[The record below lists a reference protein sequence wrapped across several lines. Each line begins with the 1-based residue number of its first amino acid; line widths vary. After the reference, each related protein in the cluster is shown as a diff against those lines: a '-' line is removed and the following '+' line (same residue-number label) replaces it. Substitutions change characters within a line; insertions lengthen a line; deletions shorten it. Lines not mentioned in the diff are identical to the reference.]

1 MKKRLLLLMVLVTA
15 FLQRITAP
23 CTEYLNFRLKQVKLW
38 VFIVLGVCT
47 LHFTA
52 QSQTV
57 TGMSVSNISACS
69 NGTYTAEILVN
80 ISFGNRTVTLTG
92 AKLVNSPLELFAVGG
107 SFAVTFYAT
116 LIADGGP
123 IALTASLANGSTLT
137 NNNAGTAPA
146 LCCTPS
152 VSIVSD
158 DADNSITS
166 GTSVTFTATPTNG
179 GTGATYQ
186 WKKNGTNV
194 GNGMTTY
201 TNASLEN
208 NDVITCVMTSNAA
221 CASPTMVTSNP
232 ITISIGSSS
241 TTTNNA
247 LNFDGVDDYVN
258 AGTAIANTTVFTLE
272 TWVNPATGYGT
283 FNDGGAPIELIS
295 RWGAGGAGNASYT
308 LGIDGNGKAVCL
320 TYNGSTGSTAT
331 SATTIATNSWTHLA
345 ATRASDGTVKI
356 YINGILDVSITGSV
370 VPQSSNYAVFL
381 AKPAVGTNQFKG
393 SMDEVRIWNIVRTQ
407 SEISAAKNA
416 EFCAAQ
422 TGLLAYY
429 KMNEGTA
436 SGTNTS
442 LTTITDESGSNTG
455 TLVGFARTGST
466 SNWITS
472 TTGVTGCSSPTT
484 TNNAL
489 NFDGVD
495 DYVNAGTAIAN
506 TTVFT
511 LETWVNPATG
521 YGTFNDGGAPIELI
535 SRWGAGGAG
544 NASYTLGIDGNGK
557 AVCLTYNGSTG
568 STATSATTIATNSWT
583 HLAATRA
590 SDGTVK
596 IYINGILDVS
606 ITGSVVPQSS
616 NYAVFLA
623 KPAVGT
629 NQFKGSMD
637 EVRIWNIVRTQ
648 SEISAAKNAEFCA
661 AQTGL
666 LAYYK
671 MNEGTASGT
680 NTSLTTIADA
690 SGSNT
695 GTLSGFARTGSTS
708 NWIASTTGVTG
719 CDACG
724 STVTP
729 SVSIASN
736 DADNSITTGTSVT
749 FTATPTNGGST
760 PQYQWKKGSTNVGAN
775 SATYTD
781 AALANGDVI
790 TCVLTSSDVCAS
802 PTTATSAGITMT
814 VTSGCTYVPSNIL
827 VSGFGCFGPNGT
839 YTPNGTVNGAQ
850 AWKNGSSFT
859 IQWSSTNMRWEL
871 SNAPNSVWSVNTT
884 GSTTNLPCTT
894 GWTDQLECVDGG
906 IVLSG
911 GCGSLLPTTVT
922 PSVSIVSNDADN
934 SITTGTSVTFTATP
948 TNEGSTPQY
957 QWKKGSTNV
966 GNNSATYTDAALA
979 NGDVITCVLTSSEAC
994 ASPTTATSAGIT
1006 ITVTASDVCPLQNIT
1021 VSGSGGTHSFLNG
1034 TYTPNGTQ
1042 NGAPRWANGTSTY
1055 LYWHTLIN
1063 SYVLDIDTDQNDW
1076 YGWCTA
1082 SGQSSTSLPP
1092 CTNWSNGLSTIFV
1105 SGGCGAY
1112 PAASVSIAASP
1123 SGSIT
1128 FGTSVTFT
1136 ASPTNGGSTPTYQW
1150 KKNGNNVGTGGTTY
1164 TDADL
1169 RNTDVITCVM
1179 TGSLT
1184 CANSPTTSN
1193 PLTMVVTC
1201 GSLLTPSVS
1210 IAASPSGSITLGT
1223 SVTFTATPTHGGNA
1237 PTYIWKKNGTDISGE
1252 TSATYTTTTLLNNDI
1267 ITCVM
1272 TSNSPCLSTMTATSN
1287 PLTMVVTC
1295 GSFVAPTVTISAN
1308 PGNSIAMGTSVVFTA
1323 SPTNGGT
1330 TPQYQWKKNGNNVG
1344 TNAATYTDATL
1355 ELDDVITCV
1364 MTSNAPCLSTTT
1376 ATSNGITMTVNCPFV
1391 PQDITVSG
1399 FSSIADGTYTYNGSF
1414 TWVNSFGFLIR
1425 YSLGALSWEII
1436 KNSDILAY
1444 NYLGSETNFPCSGWV
1459 GLANENLV
1467 LSGFCGSLLSNSVT
1481 PTIPITAN
1489 PSGSISPGTSVTFTA
1504 MPTNGGTAPSYQ
1516 WRKNGINVGSNAL
1529 TYTDAALTNN
1539 DIITCVLTSNAS
1551 CRTTST
1557 ATSNA
1562 ITMTVL
1568 TVTTYTW
1575 TGATSTDWAT
1585 ATNWNPNGIPSTI
1598 DNVIIPATA
1607 NKPMLPAN
1615 QTIANLSLTGTNK
1628 IMLGAYN
1635 LCVNAITGGSAS
1647 TYIVTDGVGGLIIK
1661 ALPTNAPTTFPIGAS
1676 ESSYDPLSI
1685 SPTNSVDFT
1694 AKVKNTAVIG
1704 DFTGIGAGAIANFD
1718 KVAKR
1723 EWDITP
1729 SATAGSTILTLTNGG
1744 TAYTVVGTPKVGHY
1758 RLNTGNTWEELSAT
1772 HSNGTW
1778 TTTTSS
1784 FSPFGVGEAGG
1795 FVAVLPIELLD
1806 FTGKNTASGNLLTWT
1821 TANEVNNKGFQVER
1835 RQVTGDS
1842 WDILGFKTANNKSST
1857 YGFTDNSPLNTSYY
1871 RLRQLD
1877 NDGKETLS
1885 KVISVANKSNNKLKV
1900 YPNPVSN
1907 TLTVERNAVPLDTDD
1922 FQIYNL
1928 LGQQVL
1934 NGKAVQ
1940 RINVSALPQ
1949 GTYFLKVGV
1958 EQVKF
1963 IKQE

>member
-1 MKKRLLLLMVLVTA
+1 MMVLVTA

-23 CTEYLNFRLKQVKLW
+23 CTEYLNFRLNQVKLW

-52 QSQTV
+52 QSQTI
-57 TGMSVSNISACS
+57 TGMTVSNISACS

-92 AKLVNSPLELFAVGG
+92 PKLVNSPLELFAVGG

-179 GTGATYQ
+179 GAGATYQ

-194 GNGMTTY
+194 GNGTTTY
-201 TNASLEN
+201 TNAALEN

-221 CASPTMVTSNP
+221 CASSTMVTSNP

-308 LGIDGNGKAVCL
+308 LGIDGNGKVVCL

-370 VPQSSNYAVFL
+370 VPQSSNYAVFFG
-381 AKPAVGTNQFKG
+381 KPAVGTNQFKG
-393 SMDEVRIWNIVRTQ
+393 SLDEVRIWNIVRTQ
-407 SEISAAKNA
+407 SEIAAAKNA
-416 EFCAAQ
+416 EFCEAQ

-442 LTTITDESGSNTG
+442 LTTIADASGSNTG

-472 TTGVTGCSSPTT
+472 TTSVTGCSTPTT

-495 DYVNAGTAIAN
+495 DYVNAGTGIAN

-535 SRWGAGGAG
+535 SRWGAAGAG
-544 NASYTLGIDGNGK
+544 NASYTLGINSSGK
-557 AVCLTYNGSTG
+557 AVCYVYNGS
-568 STATSATTIATNSWT
+568 SSSEVTSATTVPQNTWT

-590 SDGTVK
+590 SDGTLR
-596 IYINGILDVS
+596 IYINGVSDAS
-606 ITGSVVPQSS
+606 ITGSLVPQSS
-616 NYAVFLA
+616 NYAVFLG

-629 NQFKGSMD
+629 NQFKGSLD

-648 SEISAAKNAEFCA
+648 SEIAAARNAEFCA

-680 NTSLTTIADA
+680 NTSLTMIADA

-760 PQYQWKKGSTNVGAN
+760 PQYQWKKGSTNVGTN

-790 TCVLTSSDVCAS
+790 TCVLTSSDACAS

-827 VSGFGCFGPNGT
+827 VSEFLGCFGPGGT

-850 AWKNGSSFT
+850 AWNKANGFK
-859 IQWSSTNMRWEL
+859 IQWSSTNTRWEIL
-871 SNAPNSVWSVNTT
+871 SPGIVWSYNTT
-884 GSTTNLPCTT
+884 GSPTNLPCT
-894 GWTDQLECVDGG
+894 GWVDPQECTDAVS
-906 IVLSG
+906 ISG

-948 TNEGSTPQY
+948 TNGGSTPQY

-966 GNNSATYTDAALA
+966 GNNSATYTNAALA
-979 NGDVITCVLTSSEAC
+979 NGDVITCVLTSSDAC
-994 ASPTTATSAGIT
+994 ASPTT
-1006 ITVTASDVCPLQNIT
+1006 
-1021 VSGSGGTHSFLNG
+1021 
-1034 TYTPNGTQ
+1034 
-1042 NGAPRWANGTSTY
+1042 
-1055 LYWHTLIN
+1055 
-1063 SYVLDIDTDQNDW
+1063 
-1076 YGWCTA
+1076 
-1082 SGQSSTSLPP
+1082 
-1092 CTNWSNGLSTIFV
+1092 
-1105 SGGCGAY
+1105 
-1112 PAASVSIAASP
+1112 
-1123 SGSIT
+1123 
-1128 FGTSVTFT
+1128 
-1136 ASPTNGGSTPTYQW
+1136 
-1150 KKNGNNVGTGGTTY
+1150 
-1164 TDADL
+1164 
-1169 RNTDVITCVM
+1169 
-1179 TGSLT
+1179 
-1184 CANSPTTSN
+1184 TTSN
-1193 PLTMVVTC
+1193 AITMTVCTPVTPTISIVHD
-1201 GSLLTPSVS
+1201 GYGLYTPATS
-1210 IAASPSGSITLGT
+1210 
-1223 SVTFTATPTHGGNA
+1223 SVTFTAT
-1237 PTYIWKKNGTDISGE
+1237 I
-1252 TSATYTTTTLLNNDI
+1252 
-1267 ITCVM
+1267 
-1272 TSNSPCLSTMTATSN
+1272 
-1287 PLTMVVTC
+1287 
-1295 GSFVAPTVTISAN
+1295 
-1308 PGNSIAMGTSVVFTA
+1308 
-1323 SPTNGGT
+1323 TNGGAS
-1330 TPQYQWKKNGNNVG
+1330 PQYQWKKGSTNVG
-1344 TNAATYTDATL
+1344 GNSATYYNNPNSVFDH
-1355 ELDDVITCV
+1355 
-1364 MTSNAPCLSTTT
+1364 
-1376 ATSNGITMTVNCPFV
+1376 
-1391 PQDITVSG
+1391 SG
-1399 FSSIADGTYTYNGSF
+1399 D
-1414 TWVNSFGFLIR
+1414 WVNG
-1425 YSLGALSWEII
+1425 
-1436 KNSDILAY
+1436 D
-1444 NYLGSETNFPCSGWV
+1444 V
-1459 GLANENLV
+1459 
-1467 LSGFCGSLLSNSVT
+1467 
-1481 PTIPITAN
+1481 
-1489 PSGSISPGTSVTFTA
+1489 
-1504 MPTNGGTAPSYQ
+1504 
-1516 WRKNGINVGSNAL
+1516 
-1529 TYTDAALTNN
+1529 
-1539 DIITCVLTSNAS
+1539 ITCVLTSNAV
-1551 CRTTST
+1551 CATTT
-1557 ATSNA
+1557 TVTSNA
-1562 ITMTVL
+1562 ITLLVPKITITANPDGLISFGTPVTFTATTVGMSEPDPSAYVW
-1568 TVTTYTW
+1568 TKNGMSVNFAFGNTYTDNNLDNGDFIECSVQFDPDYFPEYSNRIQMSVFVAPPPNDNIANAIVA
-1575 TGATSTDWAT
+1575 TTLPFSHTLTGIQTSGATQEGLDPVCYNSNFNDIRSWWYSFTPTQNGVFAITAGAT
-1585 ATNWNPNGIPSTI
+1585 ASSPPY
-1598 DNVIIPATA
+1598 NVITSVY
-1607 NKPMLPAN
+1607 
-1615 QTIANLSLTGTNK
+1615 TGIASSL
-1628 IMLGAYN
+1628 
-1635 LCVNAITGGSAS
+1635 
-1647 TYIVTDGVGGLIIK
+1647 
-1661 ALPTNAPTTFPIGAS
+1661 
-1676 ESSYDPLSI
+1676 
-1685 SPTNSVDFT
+1685 
-1694 AKVKNTAVIG
+1694 TAVI
-1704 DFTGIGAGAIANFD
+1704 DCADNNNFSGNG
-1718 KVAKR
+1718 
-1723 EWDITP
+1723 ESMTLT
-1729 SATAGSTILTLTNGG
+1729 ATAGTTYYIM
-1744 TAYTVVGTPKVGHY
+1744 PI
-1758 RLNTGNTWEELSAT
+1758 TGSE
-1772 HSNGTW
+1772 
-1778 TTTTSS
+1778 
-1784 FSPFGVGEAGG
+1784 
-1795 FVAVLPIELLD
+1795 
-1806 FTGKNTASGNLLTWT
+1806 
-1821 TANEVNNKGFQVER
+1821 
-1835 RQVTGDS
+1835 
-1842 WDILGFKTANNKSST
+1842 
-1857 YGFTDNSPLNTSYY
+1857 
-1871 RLRQLD
+1871 
-1877 NDGKETLS
+1877 
-1885 KVISVANKSNNKLKV
+1885 
-1900 YPNPVSN
+1900 
-1907 TLTVERNAVPLDTDD
+1907 
-1922 FQIYNL
+1922 
-1928 LGQQVL
+1928 
-1934 NGKAVQ
+1934 
-1940 RINVSALPQ
+1940 
-1949 GTYFLKVGV
+1949 
-1958 EQVKF
+1958 
-1963 IKQE
+1963 IK